1 MGLFSKKI
9 KVTFIDNKWNR
20 IRDNVRID
28 AIPRRDE
35 LIYLGKGEEYYRVTQ
50 VIHWPSQNSKIYIV
64 IESLSVLEE
73 KYKKILDNY
82 KGDETKRNT

>member
-1 MGLFSKKI
+1 MSLFRRKI

-20 IRDNVRID
+20 IRDNVRVD
-28 AIPRRDE
+28 SIPRRDE
-35 LIYLGKGEEYYRVTQ
+35 LIYLGKDEDYYRVTQ

-64 IESLSVLEE
+64 IESLSRLEE

-82 KGDETKRNT
+82 KGDEDKGNT